1 MRLTNSEIR
10 ELIY

>member
-1 MRLTNSEIR
+1 MRLTNSKIR